1 MVTNLKHVMCINKTL
16 FLPSGTCSL
25 GNTDY
30 LNTEAHIRYTSNVKD
45 SELHGD
51 WSLLE
56 TDSINGRIDIY

>member
-1 MVTNLKHVMCINKTL
+1 MCINKTL

-30 LNTEAHIRYTSNVKD
+30 LNTETYKVHKYVKD

-56 TDSINGRIDIY
+56 TDHINGRIDIY